1 MKNIRFYEAEKYKT
15 ADYEIVD
22 EKIYKTYETYETGSE
37 SDDYLGLKQLDD
49 NALAEKLKQVEGWEY
64 GAGEM
69 LEDYLILNYEGRKYY
84 RDIEDVGTDN
94 DIVMVNMD
102 DPSNFPKEIFVTSIV
117 FEAEPDF
124 GENSPS
130 EPVISRYP
138 LEDILDKFYVYLHD
152 DYVDEN
158 TSDTI
163 NSYVEFASEDIEDIR
178 AVLSILGKHVYNVD
192 EGDYIDIKIEPVQ
205 NRVINSS

>member
-22 EKIYKTYETYETGSE
+22 EKIYKTYENGSE
-37 SDDYLGLKQLDD
+37 SDDYLGLEQLDD

-69 LEDYLILNYEGRKYY
+69 LEDYLILNYDGKKYY

-102 DPSNFPKEIFVTSIV
+102 DPSNSPKEIFVTSIV
-117 FEAEPDF
+117 FEAEPDL

-130 EPVISRYP
+130 EPVISQYP

-192 EGDYIDIKIEPVQ
+192 EGDYIDIKIEPE
-205 NRVINSS
+205 